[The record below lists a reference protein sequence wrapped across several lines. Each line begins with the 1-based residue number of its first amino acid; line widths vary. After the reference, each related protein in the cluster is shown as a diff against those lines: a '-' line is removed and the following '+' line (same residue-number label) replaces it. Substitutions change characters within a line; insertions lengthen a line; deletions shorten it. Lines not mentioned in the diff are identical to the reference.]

1 MDGLPFTRRAPDI
14 ETPDPVHRS
23 PMWIGCAC
31 GVVTFCCLLFTS
43 PVTPMTWD
51 EGDAIRRAERIQ
63 AWCVDLF
70 SPTSGRSTPIGHPF
84 SRRRLWWGFPFTT
97 QREGHPALYGI
108 VIALGEAVAPNV
120 LDPLTRYRFGPI
132 LVFAV
137 AVGAAA
143 AKMARYWGP
152 RAGWA
157 AATALILQP
166 RLFAHAHYAS
176 FDGPLTAF
184 WLLSWA
190 AFPERAF
197 TRAAKPTLKEDILP
211 AIRWGALLGATM
223 SCKFTGWLAP
233 LPFLIWPVLQ
243 RNRRSWSLLR
253 WGFLAALVTFFLCN
267 PPLWVRPIVGMLMF
281 FRFNLHRDQLP
292 GLNIPTYFLGKMYDL
307 YHPLPWYN
315 TLFWT
320 AVAVPLPIL
329 LFFVLG
335 LATIGR
341 RRMRHSVA
349 LLAAH
354 WGILIIVRAMPGA
367 PPHDGIRLFLP
378 AFAFLGLL
386 AGLGVGMGPKILAE
400 QTADKE
406 PRPQNPADVANHV
419 PGQDRS
425 FPPLRSQ
432 RHGLA
437 TLASIT
443 AWTAL
448 LLCVIPLYCFAP
460 QWLSYYNLLIGGL
473 PGATKRGM
481 ESTYYWDGLDHD
493 VLLWLRTQCVPGEK
507 VYFSAG
513 SPDDL
518 DLQHAWGWLG
528 PEPASSPADARWYVI
543 QHRPSAWNAID
554 EWLARHGTPAF
565 VKYAGQATCC
575 PLVGRVW
582 VVKVF
587 PITEYWRASQSTAVE
602 NTP

>member
-1 MDGLPFTRRAPDI
+1 
-14 ETPDPVHRS
+14 
-23 PMWIGCAC
+23 
-31 GVVTFCCLLFTS
+31 
-43 PVTPMTWD
+43 MTWD

-84 SRRRLWWGFPFTT
+84 SRRRVWWGFPFTT

-108 VIALGEAVAPNV
+108 VIALGDAVAPKV

-152 RAGWA
+152 QAGWA

-190 AFPERAF
+190 TFPERAF

-211 AIRWGALLGATM
+211 TIRWGALLGATM

-243 RNRRSWSLLR
+243 RKRRSWSLLR

-281 FRFNLHRDQLP
+281 FRFNLHRGQLP
-292 GLNIPTYFLGKMYDL
+292 GLNIPTYFLGRMYDL

-335 LATIGR
+335 LATIGQR
-341 RRMRHSVA
+341 QMRHSVA

-354 WGILIIVRAMPGA
+354 WGILIIARAIPGA

-386 AGLGVGMGPKILAE
+386 AGLGVGVGPRILAG
-400 QTADKE
+400 QTADA
-406 PRPQNPADVANHV
+406 PPSHNSADVPEHI
-419 PGQDRS
+419 PGKDRR
-425 FPPLRSQ
+425 FPTLRSH
-432 RHGLA
+432 RHRLH
-437 TLASIT
+437 TLALVA

-473 PGATKRGM
+473 PGATRQGM
-481 ESTYYWDGLDHD
+481 EPTYYWDGLDHD
-493 VLLWLRTQCVPGEK
+493 VLLWLRIQCVPGEK

-513 SPDDL
+513 SPDNL
-518 DLQHAWGWLG
+518 DLQHAWGWLA
-528 PEPASSPADARWYVI
+528 PKPASSPADARWYVI

-582 VVKVF
+582 VVKIF

>member
-1 MDGLPFTRRAPDI
+1 
-14 ETPDPVHRS
+14 
-23 PMWIGCAC
+23 
-31 GVVTFCCLLFTS
+31 
-43 PVTPMTWD
+43 MTWD

-84 SRRRLWWGFPFTT
+84 SRRRVWWGFPFTT

-108 VIALGEAVAPNV
+108 VIALGEAVAPEV
-120 LDPLTRYRFGPI
+120 MDPLTRYRFGPI

-152 RAGWA
+152 QAGWA

-190 AFPERAF
+190 TFPERAF
-197 TRAAKPTLKEDILP
+197 TRAAKPTLKEDIFP

-243 RNRRSWSLLR
+243 RKRRSWSLLR

-281 FRFNLHRDQLP
+281 FRFNLHRGQLP
-292 GLNIPTYFLGKMYDL
+292 GLNIPTYFLGRMYDL

-335 LATIGR
+335 LATIGQR
-341 RRMRHSVA
+341 QMRHSVA

-354 WGILIIVRAMPGA
+354 WGILIIARAIPGA

-386 AGLGVGMGPKILAE
+386 AGLGVGVGPRILAG
-400 QTADKE
+400 QTADA
-406 PRPQNPADVANHV
+406 PPSHNSADVPEHI
-419 PGQDRS
+419 PGKDRR
-425 FPPLRSQ
+425 FPTLRSH
-432 RHGLA
+432 RHRLH
-437 TLASIT
+437 TLALVA

-473 PGATKRGM
+473 PGATRQGM
-481 ESTYYWDGLDHD
+481 EPTYYWDGLDHD
-493 VLLWLRTQCVPGEK
+493 VLLWLRIRCVPGEK

-513 SPDDL
+513 SPDNL
-518 DLQHAWGWLG
+518 DLQHAWGWLA
-528 PEPASSPADARWYVI
+528 PKPASSPADARWYVI

-582 VVKVF
+582 VVKIF

>member
-1 MDGLPFTRRAPDI
+1 
-14 ETPDPVHRS
+14 
-23 PMWIGCAC
+23 
-31 GVVTFCCLLFTS
+31 
-43 PVTPMTWD
+43 MTWD
-51 EGDAIRRAERIQ
+51 EGDAIRRAQRIQ

-84 SRRRLWWGFPFTT
+84 SRRRVWWGFPFTT

-108 VIALGEAVAPNV
+108 VIALGDAVAPKV

-152 RAGWA
+152 QAGWA

-197 TRAAKPTLKEDILP
+197 TRAAKPTLKEDIFP

-243 RNRRSWSLLR
+243 RKRRSWSLLR

-281 FRFNLHRDQLP
+281 FRFNLHRGQLP
-292 GLNIPTYFLGKMYDL
+292 GLNIPTYFLGRMYDL

-335 LATIGR
+335 LATIGQR
-341 RRMRHSVA
+341 QMRHSVA

-354 WGILIIVRAMPGA
+354 WGILIIARAIPGA

-386 AGLGVGMGPKILAE
+386 AGLGVGVGPRILAG
-400 QTADKE
+400 QTADA
-406 PRPQNPADVANHV
+406 PPSHNSADVPEHI
-419 PGQDRS
+419 PGKDRR
-425 FPPLRSQ
+425 FPTLRSH
-432 RHGLA
+432 RHRLH
-437 TLASIT
+437 TLALVA
-443 AWTAL
+443 AWTAS

-473 PGATKRGM
+473 PGATRQGM
-481 ESTYYWDGLDHD
+481 EPTYYWDGLDHD
-493 VLLWLRTQCVPGEK
+493 VLLWLRIQCVPGEK

-513 SPDDL
+513 SPDNL
-518 DLQHAWGWLG
+518 DLQHAWGWLA
-528 PEPASSPADARWYVI
+528 PKPASSPADARWYVI

-582 VVKVF
+582 VVKIF

>member
-1 MDGLPFTRRAPDI
+1 
-14 ETPDPVHRS
+14 
-23 PMWIGCAC
+23 
-31 GVVTFCCLLFTS
+31 
-43 PVTPMTWD
+43 MTWD

-84 SRRRLWWGFPFTT
+84 SRRRVWWGFPFTT

-108 VIALGEAVAPNV
+108 VIALGEAVAPEV
-120 LDPLTRYRFGPI
+120 MDPLTRYRFGPI

-152 RAGWA
+152 QAGWA

-190 AFPERAF
+190 TFPERAF
-197 TRAAKPTLKEDILP
+197 TRAAKPTLKEDIFP

-243 RNRRSWSLLR
+243 RKRRSWSLLR

-281 FRFNLHRDQLP
+281 FRFNLHRGQLP
-292 GLNIPTYFLGKMYDL
+292 GLNIPTYFLGRMYDL

-335 LATIGR
+335 LATIGQR
-341 RRMRHSVA
+341 QMRHSVA

-354 WGILIIVRAMPGA
+354 WGILIIARAIPGA

-386 AGLGVGMGPKILAE
+386 AGLGVGVGPRILAG
-400 QTADKE
+400 QTADA
-406 PRPQNPADVANHV
+406 PPSHNSADVPEHI
-419 PGQDRS
+419 PGKDRR
-425 FPPLRSQ
+425 FPTLRSH
-432 RHGLA
+432 RHRLH
-437 TLASIT
+437 TLALVA

-473 PGATKRGM
+473 PGATRQGM
-481 ESTYYWDGLDHD
+481 EPTYYWDGLDHD
-493 VLLWLRTQCVPGEK
+493 VLLWLRIRCVPGEK

-513 SPDDL
+513 SPDNL
-518 DLQHAWGWLG
+518 DLQHAWGWLA
-528 PEPASSPADARWYVI
+528 PKPASSPADARWYVI

-582 VVKVF
+582 VVKIF
-587 PITEYWRASQSTAVE
+587 PITEYWRASQSMAVE

>member
-1 MDGLPFTRRAPDI
+1 M
-14 ETPDPVHRS
+14 
-23 PMWIGCAC
+23 
-31 GVVTFCCLLFTS
+31 
-43 PVTPMTWD
+43 TPMTWD

-84 SRRRLWWGFPFTT
+84 SRRRVWWGFPFTT

-108 VIALGEAVAPNV
+108 VIALGEAVAPEV
-120 LDPLTRYRFGPI
+120 MDPLTRYRFGPI

-152 RAGWA
+152 QAGWA

-190 AFPERAF
+190 TFPERAF
-197 TRAAKPTLKEDILP
+197 TRAAKPTLKEDIFP

-243 RNRRSWSLLR
+243 RKRRSWSLLR

-281 FRFNLHRDQLP
+281 FRFNLHRGQLP
-292 GLNIPTYFLGKMYDL
+292 GLNIPTYFLGRMYDL

-335 LATIGR
+335 LATIGQR
-341 RRMRHSVA
+341 QMRHSVA

-354 WGILIIVRAMPGA
+354 WGILIIARAIPGA

-386 AGLGVGMGPKILAE
+386 AGLGVGVGPRILAG
-400 QTADKE
+400 QTADA
-406 PRPQNPADVANHV
+406 PPSHNSADVPEHI
-419 PGQDRS
+419 PGKDRR
-425 FPPLRSQ
+425 FPTLRSH
-432 RHGLA
+432 RHRLH
-437 TLASIT
+437 TLALVA

-473 PGATKRGM
+473 PGATRQGM
-481 ESTYYWDGLDHD
+481 EPTYYWDGLDHD
-493 VLLWLRTQCVPGEK
+493 VLLWLRIRCVPGEK

-513 SPDDL
+513 SPDNL
-518 DLQHAWGWLG
+518 DLQHAWGWLA
-528 PEPASSPADARWYVI
+528 PKPASSPADARWYVI

-582 VVKVF
+582 VVKIF
-587 PITEYWRASQSTAVE
+587 PITEYWRASQSMAVE